1 MVLCRTGQGL
11 TMRNDQ
17 IFVLLLVVLLPLSGC
32 FDAGG
37 IGEAEGADESGE
49 TSETTVVNNYYNN
62 TTIVESTTPLHHQ
75 FSNGTIVITTNPNEV
90 VEVISL
96 DAVRPSGS
104 FSQGIM
110 LGPYYSE
117 SWTSTWDA
125 LVNINCTMIDDN
137 TIIDLGDSGL
147 NYGGFATPDTLPSD
161 GGLCIY
167 TIQNQWD
174 YSAWTGAP
182 EGIWPM
188 NGMISITYQIH
199 STV

>member
-1 MVLCRTGQGL
+1 
-11 TMRNDQ
+11 MRNDQ

-32 FDAGG
+32 FDGG
-37 IGEAEGADESGE
+37 GVGEAEGAHDSDATSG
-49 TSETTVVNNYYNN
+49 TG
-62 TTIVESTTPLHHQ
+62 TPLYHQ

-96 DAVRPSGS
+96 DAVRPSGGFDGRFAS
-104 FSQGIM
+104 AS
-110 LGPYYSE
+110 YSE

-137 TIIDLGDSGL
+137 ATIDLRDSGL
-147 NYGGFATPDTLPSD
+147 NYGGFATTDTLPSD
-161 GGLCIY
+161 GGMCIY

-174 YSAWTGAP
+174 YSTQSDSP
-182 EGIWPM
+182 EGIWPL
-188 NGMISITYQIH
+188 NGMISMTYQIH